1 MLINKNYTMGTK
13 FNVGDL
19 VRYISRPG
27 AEIEYGYVKHVR
39 IEKDILKVW
48 VVYFRKGDINTNWT
62 AQLTPADKLE
72 KVN

>member
-1 MLINKNYTMGTK
+1 MGTK

-27 AEIEYGYVKHVR
+27 AEIEYGYVKHVC

-48 VVYFRKGDINTNWT
+48 VVYFRKGDINTNWMDKT